1 MVTRRHGLIRDAYAA
16 LGRGELAPWIGLL
29 DPAVVWRA
37 VDEAEVEE
45 APT

>member
-1 MVTRRHGLIRDAYAA
+1 MIRDAYDA
-16 LGRGELAPWIGLL
+16 LGRGELAPWIDLL

-37 VDEAEVEE
+37 VDHAEVGE

>member
-1 MVTRRHGLIRDAYAA
+1 MIRDAYDA
-16 LGRGELAPWIGLL
+16 LGRGELAPWIELL

-37 VDEAEVEE
+37 VDRAEGDD